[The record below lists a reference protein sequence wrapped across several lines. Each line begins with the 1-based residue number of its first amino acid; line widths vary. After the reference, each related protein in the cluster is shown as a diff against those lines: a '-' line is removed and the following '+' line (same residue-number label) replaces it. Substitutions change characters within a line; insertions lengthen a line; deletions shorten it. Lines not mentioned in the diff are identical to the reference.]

1 MLKKWHLILCAAIF
15 LVPTLS
21 WSMACHCYTQKN
33 YDPNNPTSADPY
45 LLATSQNSLVAN
57 VYNVAK
63 KKVVLAKQ
71 KASTT
76 SERLWV
82 AHWVAER
89 TPFTPGDLLKARYR
103 NNSWQKALAA
113 LEIDT
118 QLLGNDFSQ
127 TLDSLNVDTNLS
139 QFVVNHV
146 LLSHQVI
153 AETQLSDLRMLG
165 SNDAETIIS
174 SLLALKTNLPAS
186 EFYNSVKFGGASWG
200 SHLEAANLDGTQM
213 VEEIKGL
220 LTQVPKQHSN
230 S

>member
-15 LVPTLS
+15 LVPTLC
-21 WSMACHCYTQKN
+21 WSMACHCYSQKD

-63 KKVVLAKQ
+63 KKIVLAKQ
-71 KASTT
+71 KSSTT

-89 TPFTPGDLLKARYR
+89 TTFTPGELLKARYR
-103 NNSWQKALAA
+103 NDSWQEALTT
-113 LEIDT
+113 LKIDT
-118 QLLGNDFSQ
+118 QSFGSDFTQ
-127 TLDSLNVDTNLS
+127 TLGTLDVDTNLS
-139 QFVVNHV
+139 QFVVDDV
-146 LLSHQVI
+146 LLSNQII
-153 AETQLSDLRMLG
+153 AEKQLNVLRKMG

-174 SLLALKTNLPAS
+174 SLLALKTNQPAN
-186 EFYNSVKFGGASWG
+186 EFYNSVKYGGASWG
-200 SHLEAANLDGTQM
+200 SHLMSAKIDGTQM

-220 LTQVPKQHSN
+220 LVHAAPQQI
-230 S
+230 